1 MTSLERKYRYQYAK
15 ILRDM
20 FVHTLETWES
30 LIRAKLAQKN
40 VKSESVERII
50 NAITQEV
57 NYKLVWKVLAKQ
69 DRYDTPF
76 YRKELQEL
84 RSLHLDLVVV
94 NNYHCFVTWSVFN
107 QADIER
113 AFLISSEI
121 LPFNIDD
128 VPNS

>member
-94 NNYHCFVTWSVFN
+94 NNYQCS
-107 QADIER
+107 Q
-113 AFLISSEI
+113 LK
-121 LPFNIDD
+121 
-128 VPNS
+128 PNSPKILTI